1 MEIIDVRV
9 QGRMRVYCERRP
21 SEAVWW
27 QWYRESLPLASR
39 PSPFNVSWPPGILID
54 RATRDRTRHVHT
66 RIRSE
71 DLVPQFQGESYAQE
85 LAKHVEETD
94 STVAVVVVPFLLF
107 KQYVS
112 QRNAVK
118 T

>member
-27 QWYRESLPLASR
+27 QWYRESLSLASR
-39 PSPFNVSWPPGILID
+39 PSPFNASWPPGILID

-71 DLVPQFQGESYAQE
+71 DLVPSTTISRGELRAR
-85 LAKHVEETD
+85 ACKTRG
-94 STVAVVVVPFLLF
+94 
-107 KQYVS
+107 
-112 QRNAVK
+112 RN
-118 T
+118 